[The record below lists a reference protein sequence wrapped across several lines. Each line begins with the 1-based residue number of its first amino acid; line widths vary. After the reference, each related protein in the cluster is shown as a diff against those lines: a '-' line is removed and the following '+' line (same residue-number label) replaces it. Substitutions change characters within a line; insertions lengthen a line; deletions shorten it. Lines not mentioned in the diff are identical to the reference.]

1 MKKIATKIVM
11 LSLINTVIVA
21 LINGGISLYMNNSW
35 KTADNTEAVSSA
47 SLVAADSQFVLP
59 IPVLVGIVGSLVLGG
74 IASYVLGNYIAK
86 PITRITKLTKKTAE
100 FDLVLD
106 RSFDD
111 MHKYKDESGVMAQ
124 ALIETRV
131 VLREMA
137 GKLQHISGTLTNHSK
152 NLSRGT
158 DENVKTVTQVVATIS
173 GMAAGNSSQAK
184 AIGEINTT
192 LYEMTALIDDI
203 TKQAFT
209 GSEQALASLEMI
221 KEGEQA
227 VKLQSEK
234 MEENIAVS
242 QEANSS
248 MDGLSKMI
256 GQVANTISVIT
267 SIADQTNLL
276 ALNAAIEAARA
287 GEAGKGFA
295 VVADEIRH
303 LAEESAKSAK
313 VIDEII
319 RETTD
324 KTEQV
329 VRHIGTNK
337 ELIDQQKQALI
348 VTQESFEKIKATNAE
363 IASSFKKTAE
373 AMKCV
378 DDQSKQITNQT
389 EEIASIAEE
398 SSASM
403 EEISAAGEEQVASLE
418 VIADSSKELFIL
430 SEALCQEINKFKI
443 E

>member
-35 KTADNTEAVSSA
+35 KTADNTEAISSA

-137 GKLQHISGTLTNHSK
+137 SKLQNISGTLTNHSK

-192 LYEMTALIDDI
+192 LYEMTALIDGI

-209 GSEQALASLEMI
+209 GSEQAVASLGMI
-221 KEGEQA
+221 KEGQQA

-242 QEANSS
+242 QEANS
-248 MDGLSKMI
+248 
-256 GQVANTISVIT
+256 
-267 SIADQTNLL
+267 QTNLL